1 MPLPKLDD
9 AQIAWVIEQ
18 VAAYIER
25 QRSAF
30 ALRAV
35 PLSDNQKMSMCP
47 FFTERILN
55 SARVVLAAEQ
65 VGNPPFYRG
74 LMRMGFQDGSLP
86 DFALMA
92 ATTFV
97 DVVVSHK
104 PITSK
109 LLFHELVH
117 VAQYEK
123 LGLADFAAK
132 YVRGFL
138 NGGSYEAIPLE
149 VNAYELEV
157 RFAAAPTKPFSVEIE
172 VQSWIDARRF

>member
-1 MPLPKLDD
+1 M
-9 AQIAWVIEQ
+9 QEV
-18 VAAYIER
+18 VAYIEKQR
-25 QRSAF
+25 QTF
-30 ALRAV
+30 LRRAT
-35 PLSDNQKMSMCP
+35 PLSDNQKVFMRP
-47 FFTERILN
+47 FFPERTLD
-55 SARVVLAAEQ
+55 SARVVFAAEQ
-65 VGNPPFYRG
+65 VGNPPFYRE
-74 LMRMGFQDGSLP
+74 LMRMGFEDGSLP

-132 YVRGFL
+132 YARGFL
-138 NGGSYEAIPLE
+138 NGGSYAAIPLE
-149 VNAYELEV
+149 VNAYELEA
-157 RFAAAPTKPFSVEIE
+157 RFAAAPTKPFSVEAEI
-172 VQSWIDARRF
+172 QAWIDARRF